1 MFFWNCRFTVKNEDR
16 NLIHNRI
23 KKELARANSCHIRML
38 YLRLCEM
45 AIALF
50 SKEYFKQNFFGDL
63 VSLSSDVVANVRLK
77 LCTMMPRLKSLLSL
91 PSDKSLLQ
99 RLEATVKDLLLR
111 ETDADVL
118 FALQT
123 SIQDLDGTDTGVDG
137 VPSMNAEEDR
147 DNERKLNEE
156 KLIASMEE
164 QLYKIHSVQSSP
176 SRKISQVPIP
186 SSQKHRVSPNTS
198 TIGNDINIPST
209 SSNGE
214 AIKRRNESIQPPPPL
229 SRPLQPDLSLLAHQ
243 TPEPSRTY
251 SPELSVLK
259 NDKSNFFDFNPHQV
273 AAASWESLLDANKPP
288 EKPVQQHPY
297 SNSLEN
303 LDPKE
308 FLVDAGI
315 VLDQNAAFT
324 TTLTSA
330 SSMPN
335 LSAMNVMQQQQQPLF
350 QPNQLKNNNSG
361 SLTNLEGE
369 FSKYLISNAEMEQYE
384 AEYKRCE
391 SIIASGSQEQ
401 QPIMVAPSNSV
412 PNLPT
417 YTNNEFIPT
426 FVSQTTSSS
435 MTMLPTYVTTQP
447 TYIPTNTI
455 QPAAFIPNQFQ
466 PPPTL
471 PQQAMAMPPDQ
482 MQQTVQQPMQQQP
495 MQQPLQAQPPIQ
507 QQPLLQQLQQPQQL
521 QHQQQQPQQHQQI
534 QQQQLPPQMSPHSA
548 PTGTIPSTPPM
559 GIPKPNGLGSP
570 TKQGNRPPPPPINTS
585 QSLTDGVASF
595 AQSTLS
601 MFTGGSPSDN
611 PFESIGRLTEKWE
624 AKGKSLIAKAG
635 ASFDF
640 EQEEGSESAMTNSE
654 IVAKQQRASIMEQ
667 KLQAIKQQG
676 LPPTKRSLLKPPAK
690 TPGIPT
696 ANAQKRLSLTDH
708 VEAVGQKAVNKFIIE
723 PANQRRK
730 SMEMMLNLSDSGEER
745 TSGESSSDEIN
756 GLDHH
761 DSARFNSKLRA
772 LRQNSAGGGGS
783 SGNGPQ
789 SLPPYP
795 GKSRYN
801 NAFQTKSPSSA
812 SDDTMITYVSTRDHS
827 NGGGVTVVSYS
838 QASGTNRLVVKP
850 ISNNNTPTRSLP
862 QPPRSLP
869 MPPIYRQA
877 PPPASNSLIRAPSTS
892 MLSNRSVYSVNK
904 PVNNGKSPSHHQ
916 QQQQQQQSRQLPQPK
931 QRNPNKMYFQPGAVL
946 PQPPS
951 PRKSPGQKGNKSVS
965 PYIVSVNSPPEPTS
979 PDHSPTSS
987 GQLSNGNSISTGSS
1001 SSQSSIESPM
1011 SGGPK
1016 YTKVPPPRYRPHQPP
1031 LAQRRPLSGGPYQQN
1046 HSSGGGGGH
1055 ETAAS
1060 TAVSS
1065 YGNGL
1070 KANQYGKSVS
1080 AESIMEAKGGQQPSG
1095 GSNGRS
1101 PHDQYHHH
1109 HQNGGIKSSSGSS
1122 RSSSPQ
1128 SSNSESQLTPEDG
1141 GVRNSNSTRIGI
1153 PQGQMRKSSGLRM
1166 WQGQMG
1172 HQSRANGASVSGQ
1185 RPPQQQSNHQ
1195 GGMRKQTSRS
1205 PSPAG
1210 GGRASSQPRT
1220 HHGSKLRMPSN
1231 SNYGGSDQQQ
1241 QQHQMSS
1248 YQRGSSL
1255 PATYQASSY
1264 SQQQQQSSSPLHSS
1278 VNSHVSRPQQRR
1290 PSSLHNSPGP
1300 SRPSSPRVSAEAQ
1313 QRRKSS
1319 HYPNSSNI
1327 GVSGGRG
1334 QLGMPPPYGA
1344 PQPSHHSSSRS
1355 QQNGLHHPHHSR
1367 GSGLMPPSTSSN
1379 GSPVHRNSLSQMH
1392 FSNNA
1397 KRQLQ
1402 QPSSQ
1407 QERQRQQFAAS
1418 RTYSSDMSKHA
1429 SVGLPAPGFSSRLP
1443 MGTSQRSN

>member
-1 MFFWNCRFTVKNEDR
+1 MVSTSHIFSHLLSRFTVKNEDR
-16 NLIHNRI
+16 GLIHNRI
-23 KKELARANSCHIRML
+23 KMELARANSCHIRML

-50 SKEYFKQNFFGDL
+50 SKEYFKQHFFGDL

-77 LCTMMPRLKSLLSL
+77 ICTMMPKLKSLLSL

-123 SIQDLDGTDTGVDG
+123 SIQDLDSTDTGVDG

-147 DNERKLNEE
+147 DNDRKLNEE

-176 SRKISQVPIP
+176 NRKISQVPVP
-186 SSQKHRVSPNTS
+186 SLKQRLPTTS
-198 TIGNDINIPST
+198 NNNDAIMT
-209 SSNGE
+209 NGDV
-214 AIKRRNESIQPPPPL
+214 IKRRNESIPPPL
-229 SRPLQPDLSLLAHQ
+229 TRPIQPDLSLLAHQ

-259 NDKSNFFDFNPHQV
+259 NDKSNFFDFNPHHV

-288 EKPVQQHPY
+288 EKPVHPY
-297 SNSLEN
+297 SSSLEN

-315 VLDQNAAFT
+315 VLDQNT
-324 TTLTSA
+324 NTLTSA
-330 SSMPN
+330 ASMPN
-335 LSAMNVMQQQQQPLF
+335 LAVTVAQQQSF
-350 QPNQLKNNNSG
+350 PNLKGTS

-384 AEYKRCE
+384 QEYKRCE
-391 SIIASGSQEQ
+391 SIVIANGSQEQ
-401 QPIMVAPSNSV
+401 QPILIPQQ
-412 PNLPT
+412 PNT
-417 YTNNEFIPT
+417 TANTMSYIGNEFPNY
-426 FVSQTTSSS
+426 SQTVP
-435 MTMLPTYVTTQP
+435 MPTATGVYQQQQQTQP
-447 TYIPTNTI
+447 MV
-455 QPAAFIPNQFQ
+455 QQMVQ
-466 PPPTL
+466 PTL
-471 PQQAMAMPPDQ
+471 PPP
-482 MQQTVQQPMQQQP
+482 
-495 MQQPLQAQPPIQ
+495 PP
-507 QQPLLQQLQQPQQL
+507 PNT
-521 QHQQQQPQQHQQI
+521 
-534 QQQQLPPQMSPHSA
+534 SS
-548 PTGTIPSTPPM
+548 TIPSTPPM

-570 TKQGNRPPPPPINTS
+570 SKVPGYIGNRAPPPPVNTS
-585 QSLTDGVASF
+585 QNNIADNVASF

-601 MFTGGSPSDN
+601 MFTGGGSAPSTTKDAAAN
-611 PFESIGRLTEKWE
+611 PFESLGRLTEKWE
-624 AKGKSLIAKAG
+624 AKGKSLIAAAG

-640 EQEEGSESAMTNSE
+640 DQEESESAMTNSE

-696 ANAQKRLSLTDH
+696 ANAQKRLSLTDQ
-708 VEAVGQKAVNKFIIE
+708 VEAVGQKAVHKFIIE

-756 GLDHH
+756 GLD
-761 DSARFNSKLRA
+761 DQGRYNTKLRA
-772 LRQNSAGGGGS
+772 LRQNSAGQ
-783 SGNGPQ
+783 PQ

-795 GKSRYN
+795 TTSRYN
-801 NAFQTKSPSSA
+801 NAFQHSPPA
-812 SDDTMITYVSTRDHS
+812 ATDDSMITYVSTHDHS
-827 NGGGVTVVSYS
+827 TGIKAPVSYS
-838 QASGTNRLVVKP
+838 QASNSRLVVKP
-850 ISNNNTPTRSLP
+850 ITSSNMMKPQSSSTSARSLP

-877 PPPASNSLIRAPSTS
+877 PPPTSNSLIRAPSTS

-904 PVNNGKSPSHHQ
+904 PNNGKSPT
-916 QQQQQQQSRQLPQPK
+916 QQQQSRQLPQPN
-931 QRNPNKMYFQPGAVL
+931 QRNPNKMYFQPAAVL

-951 PRKSPGQKGNKSVS
+951 PRKSPSSSSHHQKGGLKSVS

-979 PDHSPTSS
+979 PSHSPTSS
-987 GQLSNGNSISTGSS
+987 GNSISTGSS
-1001 SSQSSIESPM
+1001 SSQSSIESPV

-1031 LAQRRPLSGGPYQQN
+1031 LAQRRPLSGGHYQQQQPN
-1046 HSSGGGGGH
+1046 HEGRMNSSHGGH
-1055 ETAAS
+1055 EAS
-1060 TAVSS
+1060 ASNYS
-1065 YGNGL
+1065 NGL
-1070 KANQYGKSVS
+1070 KQNQYGKSIS
-1080 AESIMEAKGGQQPSG
+1080 AESVLIEAKNGGRERGQQPS
-1095 GSNGRS
+1095 RS
-1101 PHDQYHHH
+1101 HEQYH
-1109 HQNGGIKSSSGSS
+1109 NGIKSSSGSS

-1128 SSNSESQLTPEDG
+1128 SSNSESQLTPENDG
-1141 GVRNSNSTRIGI
+1141 RTNGSRIGI
-1153 PQGQMRKSSGLRM
+1153 PQGQIRKSSGLRM
-1166 WQGQMG
+1166 WQGHMG
-1172 HQSRANGASVSGQ
+1172 HQSRSNG
-1185 RPPQQQSNHQ
+1185 PQQQQQQQQQRAPPSQSNQ
-1195 GGMRKQTSRS
+1195 VGVRKHSSRS
-1205 PSPAG
+1205 PSPA

-1220 HHGSKLRMPSN
+1220 QGSKLRMPSN
-1231 SNYGGSDQQQ
+1231 GNYGND
-1241 QQHQMSS
+1241 HQMSS

-1255 PATYQASSY
+1255 PSAYQASSY
-1264 SQQQQQSSSPLHSS
+1264 GQQQSSPQHS
-1278 VNSHVSRPQQRR
+1278 VNHVSRQQRR

-1300 SRPSSPRVSAEAQ
+1300 NRPSSPRVQAEAHQ

-1319 HYPNSSNI
+1319 HYPNSN
-1327 GVSGGRG
+1327 GVHRG

-1344 PQPSHHSSSRS
+1344 SQTHHNRQQPQQQQQQQQQQQSS
-1355 QQNGLHHPHHSR
+1355 QQNSLQQNRS
-1367 GSGLMPPSTSSN
+1367 SGLMQPQTSSS
-1379 GSPVHRNSLSQMH
+1379 GSPVHRNSLSQLH

-1402 QPSSQ
+1402 QPSTQ
-1407 QERQRQQFAAS
+1407 RQRQQQFAS
-1418 RTYSSDMSKHA
+1418 RTYSSETTQQKQT
-1429 SVGLPAPGFSSRLP
+1429 VGLPAPGFSSRLQ